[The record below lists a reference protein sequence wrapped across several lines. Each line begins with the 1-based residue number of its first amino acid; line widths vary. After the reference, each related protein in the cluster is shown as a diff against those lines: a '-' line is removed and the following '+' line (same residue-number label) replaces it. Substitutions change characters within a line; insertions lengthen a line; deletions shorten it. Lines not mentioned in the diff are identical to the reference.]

1 MPSAW
6 VAGSFPQSPPPP
18 HTPAFGIGM
27 PPLPAF
33 FLLLLL
39 LVGFAPPAAAQ
50 SPPTVS
56 LQPGGVLARMGYILP
71 PTEVYFNSD
80 AEIDGLDG
88 ARGIAVSGDLLFVT
102 AGNEVSNSN
111 GALSV
116 WRVNAE
122 AGILSQIMVYRNGNT
137 DDAGKTI
144 GSLNG
149 ARGIAVSGDGALLF
163 VTSEGNNA
171 LSVWRVNAEAGT
183 LSQTAVYRNGNIDNA
198 GKTIGGLTR
207 PWDIAVSGDLLF
219 VVEFSDFSDNAL
231 SVWRLNAS
239 SGTLSQTA
247 VYRNGDQD
255 GAGKTISGLD
265 VHWDIAVSGDG
276 ALLFV
281 PSAGNNNTLS
291 VWRVNASSGTLSQTA
306 VYRNGDRDDAGK
318 TIDGLNE
325 PSGIAVSGDGAL
337 LFVTARNFD
346 NSDLSVWRVNAEAGT
361 LSQTAVY
368 RNGNL
373 LDGATQKI
381 DGLNGAVSVMVS
393 GDGALLFVTAAVNN
407 ALSVWRVNASSGT
420 LSQTAIY
427 QDSGVSMSTRF
438 YIAAVDG
445 RISGLSAAWKVTVDG
460 DLLFVPALFS
470 DAISAWRINSA
481 DVPLEVPTV
490 ISVQSYLPV
499 AEEVMVT
506 VTARN
511 STGTYS
517 VTARPV
523 TLSPDKMS
531 ADAIFPPGAL
541 SPSGRWIFTAQA
553 QPPAALDTRAARIAM
568 QVLLPLLSL
577 EAQQE
582 RFALGS
588 TVALTVRTI
597 AGMSMNTTYTIT
609 IMNTDTGQNIPSIT
623 PELPANTTSR
633 EVFFPAQQIA
643 SLGQW
648 EFSIQLPR
656 IHPFRVGDGSTAI
669 VQIVNPQLRLVPL
682 QQQFAL
688 GSTVILTVRADAGA
702 PTEATYDIIA
712 RHLVLATTFS
722 IEVTHPAGDTAQEVS
737 VPAQQI
743 TSLGQ
748 WEFSILLPDNSP
760 FSGDDS
766 TATVQIVNPQLR
778 LVPLQQQFA
787 LGSTVILTVRADAGA
802 PTEATYD
809 IIARHLASPTTFP
822 IEVTHPAGVTAQE
835 VSVPALQIASPGQWE
850 FSIQL
855 PEDSPFQVIA
865 NGTATVYVA
874 PVLSLLPQRESFPAG
889 VAVNIEVQA
898 ESPPAVA
905 AAVTIT
911 ARRQQD
917 GVEVNAAEA
926 VTLSP
931 DPEALSGQAMF
942 PAGAL
947 GDGVWV
953 FTAQSEPP
961 QALYT
966 ANTRAEAAVL
976 PPPLRLEVSAP
987 PSVTVGN
994 TFTVT
999 VGVTAGRPLPEG
1011 VSVAATVSFGA
1022 ADSEAIAEREV
1033 TLTGEPRTATE
1044 EFTAPVRSGIFRVEI
1059 SGPAEVSGRA
1069 VIGASA
1075 SVTVVPVAVMLQL
1088 SAPDVVPVR
1097 QDYQVTVDTVMPV
1110 PAGTTLE
1117 VTVSDGT
1124 EPQKVSLTAA
1134 NPSEEVPFTAPLNVG
1149 EVMVTA
1155 RAEVQTAP
1163 NAREVAVA
1171 AAMTQTVR
1179 VLAEGIVAL
1188 TLDAPLSVTVGDTFT
1203 VTVGVAEETPLPE
1216 SVSVTATISLR
1227 AADGDERERKAV
1239 VLTSASSSVR
1249 TAFTAPVTAGL
1260 FTVAVSGREE
1270 AGSIDGVAAT
1280 SAQVSAEAVAVR
1292 LQLSGPA
1299 TVFVGQGYQVT
1310 VSTVMPVPAGTTLEV
1325 TVTASAGTDLQ
1336 VQAVSLTAAN
1346 SEDIPFTAPRTAGA
1360 VMVTAMAEVQTAAD
1374 AREVAVSDATTLAVL
1389 IITPAALSLQPEGML
1404 TRMEHAVLTD
1414 LHLNA
1419 AAEIDGLQE
1428 AQGVAVSGDGALL
1441 FVTDLFSNALSVW
1454 RVNAEAGTLSQTA
1467 LYRDDEGGIDGLEGA
1482 FEVVVSASGDL
1493 LFVTGF
1499 TDNALSVWQVNAG
1512 EATLSQ
1518 MVVYQNGQDQDGNI
1532 IAGLAGANGAVL
1544 SGDLLFVAGFFDD
1557 ALSVWRVN
1565 EASGTLRQTAVYK
1578 NGTIDNAGNRVDGL
1592 GGAAIVEVSGDLLFV
1607 TGATSDAISV
1617 WRVNESL
1624 GTLEQTAVYR
1634 NEVAGIRGLD
1644 NPQGVEVSGSLLF
1657 VTAFNGNALSVWRI
1671 NAEAGTLRQTVV
1683 YQDNE
1688 GGVDGLDRA
1697 TGVAVSS
1704 DGNLLFAT
1712 GINDNALSIW
1722 RVNAEAGTL
1731 RQTVVYQEGDRDGD
1745 SEIDGLAGA
1754 NNVVVSGDLLFVTA
1768 IDDNALSAW
1777 HINNAE
1783 VPFGVPVMISVQS
1796 DIPVLQ
1802 EVVVTVTARNG
1813 ADTAAVGVSLSPED
1827 LSAQAIFAA
1836 DTLGPGRWIFTA
1848 EAEPP
1853 ALLDTGA
1860 ARIAVQV
1867 LAPVRL
1873 TLAAPGNVT
1882 VDTTFAVT
1890 VGVAAG
1896 TPLPEGTAVTAT
1908 LSFRAGGGDDRVVML
1923 TSEMSSATEI
1933 FTAPVTAGIFRVE
1946 VSGRAMIGASASV
1959 TVAPVAVMLQLSGP
1973 QEAVTVGQTYTVTVD
1988 TNMPVPTGTMLEV
2001 TVRAGA
2007 GTATALQE
2015 VVSLTEDIPE
2025 EVVSFKA
2032 PVRAGPVTV
2041 TATATVQT
2049 AEGALEVAVPDAA
2062 TLAVTVSALDVQ
2074 LVLSGV
2080 PDLVAADSIFPVTV
2094 GTASGLPEG
2103 AKVMATVSVAPFIS
2117 APVVL
2122 TAGTPTASVLV
2133 PAPPTGSV
2141 VTLSATG
2148 EEAADST
2155 LELNVLAAEAV
2166 QVQVQVQISLS
2177 LRLEAPPEVTARDSF
2192 AVTVSTDQVPEGA
2205 TITVTVTFDGTDSS
2219 PVVLSAEM
2227 ASTAVMFRAPSRI
2240 ENDLELMTSS
2250 VVTVADANVLQVV
2263 VTEASAT
2270 VNAAAQ
2276 SVQLTLVAMPE
2287 RVAAG
2292 QEVAV
2297 TAGVSPALLADTTLT
2312 VKVFFGEASSRQV
2325 TLSDKVSS
2333 QEVSFP
2339 TSATGT
2345 LEVRAQAVEVEPA
2358 DLVVAAAAPT
2368 QTVEVLAEGT
2378 VELTLDALKSVTV
2391 GSTFPVTV
2399 GVGAGTPL
2407 PVGSSV
2413 SATLSFSARDGDE
2426 REVILTS
2433 DMSSAME
2440 TFTAPVTA
2448 GVFRVKVSGLAEAAS
2463 ISEVVGTSAQ
2473 VSVEPVRVA
2482 LTLRPP
2488 DAVTV
2493 GETYQVMV
2501 GTDMTVPEGTTLEV
2515 TVSDGT
2521 VSREVSLAADNS
2533 EAVSFTA
2540 PARADP
2546 VTVTA
2551 TATVQT
2557 DADALE
2563 VAVSDAEP
2571 LTVSVSAR
2579 DVQLVLSAFP
2589 RLVAA
2594 GSPFPVTVGATP
2606 EVPEGTTVMVTVS
2619 LGNSSATATLMPRAA
2634 TERVLVT
2641 APTADGAAILR
2652 AAGEEA
2658 AAGALELNVLPAE
2671 TTVQVQVQVLQLGLQ
2686 RGQPLTAGS
2695 TVILTVQPEIELH
2708 AAINYTVM
2716 ALHTVSATTTSVLTI
2731 HPAGNTEHSVSF
2743 SGQQIASPGQWKFS
2757 ILPAELLFEGMPITV
2772 TISLDFIQPQGII
2785 NADDLLFA
2793 LRYLVRCG
2801 GSAAGCQANG
2811 EDLASLA
2818 RNLGNALQIE
2828 QLPVA
2833 LQFPDASSGG
2843 EERPAAN
2850 WFILLLGLQGLPV
2863 ELLFPASEQEPSQLE
2878 NAIRSMLSVQEQ
2890 EE

>member
-1 MPSAW
+1 
-6 VAGSFPQSPPPP
+6 
-18 HTPAFGIGM
+18 M

-171 LSVWRVNAEAGT
+171 LSVWRVNASSGT
-183 LSQTAVYRNGNIDNA
+183 LNQTAVYRNGDQDGA

-219 VVEFSDFSDNAL
+219 VVEFSDNAL

-281 PSAGNNNTLS
+281 PSADNNNTLS

-318 TIDGLNE
+318 TIGGLNE

-337 LFVTARNFD
+337 LFVTARNLD
-346 NSDLSVWRVNAEAGT
+346 NSALSVWRVNAEAGT

-381 DGLNGAVSVMVS
+381 DGLNGAISVMVS
-393 GDGALLFVTAAVNN
+393 GDGALLFVTAAVNS

-427 QDSGVSMSTRF
+427 QDSDVSMSTRF

-577 EAQQE
+577 EPQQE
-582 RFALGS
+582 RFVLGS

-623 PELPANTTSR
+623 PELPANATSQ
-633 EVFFPAQQIA
+633 EVFFPAQQIVSA
-643 SLGQW
+643 GQW

-682 QQQFAL
+682 QELFAL
-688 GSTVILTVRADAGA
+688 GSTVILTVRAEA
-702 PTEATYDIIA
+702 PVPVNTTYDIIA
-712 RHLVLATTFS
+712 LSTASAQTSFTRTV
-722 IEVTHPAGDTAQEVS
+722 EHPAGATEQEVS
-737 VPAQQI
+737 FPARLFSS
-743 TSLGQ
+743 TEQ
-748 WEFSILLPDNSP
+748 WEFSIRLPDNSP
-760 FSGDDS
+760 FSGDGS
-766 TATVQIVNPQLR
+766 TATVQIVIPQLR

-787 LGSTVILTVRADAGA
+787 LGSTVILTVRAEAGA
-802 PTEATYD
+802 PTEATYN
-809 IIARHLASPTTFP
+809 IITRHLALANTFP
-822 IEVTHPAGVTAQE
+822 IEVTHPAGDTAQE
-835 VSVPALQIASPGQWE
+835 VSVPALQITSPGQWE

-898 ESPPAVA
+898 ESPPAVD

-911 ARRQQD
+911 AQQD

-931 DPEALSGQAMF
+931 DPEALSGQAVF
-942 PAGAL
+942 SAGAL

-961 QALYT
+961 EALYT
-966 ANTRAEAAVL
+966 ANARAEAAVL
-976 PPPLRLEVSAP
+976 PPPLLLEVSAP

-999 VGVTAGRPLPEG
+999 VGVAAGRPLPEG

-1022 ADSEAIAEREV
+1022 TDSEAIAEREV

-1097 QDYQVTVDTVMPV
+1097 QDYQVTVDTNMPV

-1117 VTVSDGT
+1117 VMVSAGT
-1124 EPQKVSLTAA
+1124 QRQEVSLTAA
-1134 NPSEEVPFTAPLNVG
+1134 NPSEEVPFTAPLDVG
-1149 EVMVTA
+1149 EVMVAATV
-1155 RAEVQTAP
+1155 EVQTAP
-1163 NAREVAVA
+1163 DAREVAVA
-1171 AAMTQTVR
+1171 AAMTQTVQ
-1179 VLAEGIVAL
+1179 VLAEGTVAL

-1203 VTVGVAEETPLPE
+1203 VNVGVAEETPLPE
-1216 SVSVTATISLR
+1216 SLSVMTTVSFRTVDDKEI
-1227 AADGDERERKAV
+1227 DMEEV
-1239 VLTSASSSVR
+1239 VLTSMMSSDTPS
-1249 TAFTAPVTAGL
+1249 FTAPFTAGI
-1260 FTVAVSGREE
+1260 FRVEV
-1270 AGSIDGVAAT
+1270 
-1280 SAQVSAEAVAVR
+1280 
-1292 LQLSGPA
+1292 SGPA
-1299 TVFVGQGYQVT
+1299 EVNGRAVLGASALVTVAPVAVMLQLRGPQEAVTVGQGYQVMVGT
-1310 VSTVMPVPAGTTLEV
+1310 NMPVPEGTTLEV

-1336 VQAVSLTAAN
+1336 EQVVLLTADN
-1346 SEDIPFTAPRTAGA
+1346 SEDIPFTAPLTAGA

-1374 AREVAVSDATTLAVL
+1374 AREVAVSDATALAVL
-1389 IITPAALSLQPEGML
+1389 IVTPATLSLQPEGML
-1404 TRMEHAVLTD
+1404 TRMEHAVLSEAYFD
-1414 LHLNA
+1414 LPERPNLSL
-1419 AAEIDGLQE
+1419 EWQF
-1428 AQGVAVSGDGALL
+1428 AVSGDLL
-1441 FVTDLFSNALSVW
+1441 FVTAPSRDTLSVW
-1454 RVNAEAGTLSQTA
+1454 RVNAEAGTLSQTVIYRNGGQDDGGTTISSLNRA
-1467 LYRDDEGGIDGLEGA
+1467 LGIA
-1482 FEVVVSASGDL
+1482 VSGNL

-1499 TDNALSVWQVNAG
+1499 SDNV
-1512 EATLSQ
+1512 
-1518 MVVYQNGQDQDGNI
+1518 
-1532 IAGLAGANGAVL
+1532 
-1544 SGDLLFVAGFFDD
+1544 
-1557 ALSVWRVN
+1557 LSVWRVN
-1565 EASGTLRQTAVYK
+1565 RASGTLRQTAVYR
-1578 NGTIDNAGNRVDGL
+1578 NGGRDDGDNTISGL
-1592 GGAAIVEVSGDLLFV
+1592 GGA
-1607 TGATSDAISV
+1607 
-1617 WRVNESL
+1617 
-1624 GTLEQTAVYR
+1624 TAVA
-1634 NEVAGIRGLD
+1634 VRG
-1644 NPQGVEVSGSLLF
+1644 ELLF
-1657 VTAFNGNALSVWRI
+1657 VTAESDNALSVWQVNETPGTLRQTAVYQNGGRDDGDNTISGLGGATTVAVRGELLFVTAESDNALSVWQVNETPGTLRQTALYQDSDVDEMNSNYIREVDGRFDGLSRVLAMAVSDNLLFVAGFDDDALSAWRI
-1671 NAEAGTLRQTVV
+1671 NAEAGTLSQVEI
-1683 YQDNE
+1683 YQD
-1688 GGVDGLDRA
+1688 GV
-1697 TGVAVSS
+1697 
-1704 DGNLLFAT
+1704 N
-1712 GINDNALSIW
+1712 
-1722 RVNAEAGTL
+1722 
-1731 RQTVVYQEGDRDGD
+1731 
-1745 SEIDGLAGA
+1745 EIDGLGA
-1754 NNVVVSGDLLFVTA
+1754 AQSVAASGDLLFAVAREQNGILSIWRINAGAQAGILRQTA
-1768 IDDNALSAW
+1768 LHRDGVLLTNRQVGSSGDVLFVSVNSRGGGISVW

-1783 VPFGVPVMISVQS
+1783 VSFGVPVMISVQS

-1813 ADTAAVGVSLSPED
+1813 VEMARDTVSLSPEN

-1890 VGVAAG
+1890 VGVAAE

-1908 LSFRAGGGDDRVVML
+1908 LSFRAGNGDDRVVML

-1946 VSGRAMIGASASV
+1946 VSGRAMIGTSASV
-1959 TVAPVAVMLQLSGP
+1959 IVEPVAVILQLNGP
-1973 QEAVTVGQTYTVTVD
+1973 QEAVSVGQTYMVTVD

-2001 TVRAGA
+2001 TVSA
-2007 GTATALQE
+2007 GTAPQE
-2015 VVSLTEDIPE
+2015 VVFLTAANPSEDIP
-2025 EVVSFKA
+2025 FTA
-2032 PVRAGPVTV
+2032 PRTAGAVMV

-2049 AEGALEVAVPDAA
+2049 AMGALEVAVPDAA
-2062 TLAVTVSALDVQ
+2062 TLAVTVSAQDVQ
-2074 LVLSGV
+2074 LMLSGV
-2080 PDLVAADSIFPVTV
+2080 PDLVAAGSTFPVTV
-2094 GTASGLPEG
+2094 GTAMGLPEG
-2103 AKVMATVSVAPFIS
+2103 AAVMVTVSLAALSSEPMTLTPS
-2117 APVVL
+2117 AP
-2122 TAGTPTASVLV
+2122 TARVIVT
-2133 PAPPTGSV
+2133 APPAGGAA
-2141 VTLSATG
+2141 TLSATG
-2148 EEAADST
+2148 EEAADSR

-2166 QVQVQVQISLS
+2166 QVQVQVQVSLS

-2192 AVTVSTDQVPEGA
+2192 AVTVSTEPEVPGGV
-2205 TITVTVTFDGTDSS
+2205 TVTVTVAFDGTDSS

-2227 ASTAVMFRAPSRI
+2227 ASTAVMFTAPSRI

-2292 QEVAV
+2292 QEVTV

-2312 VKVFFGEASSRQV
+2312 VQVFFGEASSQQV

-2345 LEVRAQAVEVEPA
+2345 LEVNAQAVAVEPA
-2358 DLVVAAAAPT
+2358 DLVVAAAAQT
-2368 QTVEVLAEGT
+2368 QTVEVLPEGT
-2378 VELTLDALKSVTV
+2378 VELTLDAPKSVTV
-2391 GSTFPVTV
+2391 GSAFPVTV

-2407 PVGSSV
+2407 PAGTAVT
-2413 SATLSFSARDGDE
+2413 ATLSFSARDGDE
-2426 REVILTS
+2426 REVILIS
-2433 DMSSAME
+2433 EMSSAME
-2440 TFTAPVTA
+2440 TFTAPRRSGIFV
-2448 GVFRVKVSGLAEAAS
+2448 VEVSGAEDSLA
-2463 ISEVVGTSAQ
+2463 IRFVVDTSTQ
-2473 VSVEPVRVA
+2473 VSVEPVRVT
-2482 LTLRPP
+2482 LTLSPP

-2501 GTDMTVPEGTTLEV
+2501 GTNMAVPEGTMLKV
-2515 TVSDGT
+2515 TVSDGI
-2521 VSREVSLAADNS
+2521 VSREVSLAADDS
-2533 EAVSFTA
+2533 EEVSFTA
-2540 PARADP
+2540 PARAGP

-2594 GSPFPVTVGATP
+2594 GSPFPVTVGAAP

-2619 LGNSSATATLMPRAA
+2619 LGNSSAPATLTPRAA

-2641 APTADGAAILR
+2641 APTADGTAILR

-2695 TVILTVQPEIELH
+2695 PVTLTVRAEIEPH
-2708 AAINYTVM
+2708 TAINYTVM
-2716 ALHTVSATTTSVLTI
+2716 ALHTVSEMTSSMLTI
-2731 HPAGNTEHSVSF
+2731 HPAGTTTHSVSF
-2743 SGQQIASPGQWKFS
+2743 SGQQIASPGQWEFS
-2757 ILPAELLFEGMPITV
+2757 ILPAELPFESMPITV

-2801 GSAAGCQANG
+2801 GSAAGCRANG

-2828 QLPVA
+2828 QLPAA
-2833 LQFPDASSGG
+2833 LQLPNLSGGG

-2863 ELLFPASEQEPSQLE
+2863 ELLFPASEEPRQLE
-2878 NAIRSMLSVQEQ
+2878 NAIRSMLSVQE
-2890 EE
+2890 E

>member
-1 MPSAW
+1 
-6 VAGSFPQSPPPP
+6 
-18 HTPAFGIGM
+18 M

-39 LVGFAPPAAAQ
+39 LAGFVPPAAAQ
-50 SPPTVS
+50 SPPTLS
-56 LQPGGVLARMGYILP
+56 LQPGGMLTRMGHILP
-71 PTEVYFNSD
+71 PTEVYFESN
-80 AEIDGLDG
+80 AEIDGLRG
-88 ARGIAVSGDLLFVT
+88 ATGVTVSGDGDLLFVSARNSQVLSVWQVNAEAGTLSQT
-102 AGNEVSNSN
+102 ALYQDSDVNEMEVNYISEVDGRFDGLDAATGVAVS
-111 GALSV
+111 GDGALLFVTGQFDDALSV

-122 AGILSQIMVYRNGNT
+122 AGTLSQTALYQDSGT
-137 DDAGKTI
+137 DETATHHI
-144 GSLNG
+144 GEVDGRFDGLDG
-149 ARGIAVSGDGALLF
+149 AFGAAVSGDGALLF
-163 VTSEGNNA
+163 VIGSITLSVWRVNAEAGTLSQTALYRNDGQDPNDASKRIGGLRGANDIALSGDLLFVAAVFSDA

-183 LSQTAVYRNGNIDNA
+183 LSQTAVYQDKDTSGGNFIDNVD
-198 GKTIGGLTR
+198 GRFDGL
-207 PWDIAVSGDLLF
+207 
-219 VVEFSDFSDNAL
+219 
-231 SVWRLNAS
+231 
-239 SGTLSQTA
+239 
-247 VYRNGDQD
+247 D
-255 GAGKTISGLD
+255 GAF
-265 VHWDIAVSGDG
+265 G
-276 ALLFV
+276 A
-281 PSAGNNNTLS
+281 
-291 VWRVNASSGTLSQTA
+291 
-306 VYRNGDRDDAGK
+306 
-318 TIDGLNE
+318 
-325 PSGIAVSGDGAL
+325 AVSGDGAL
-337 LFVTARNFD
+337 LFVTGILT
-346 NSDLSVWRVNAEAGT
+346 LSVWRVNAEAGT
-361 LSQTAVY
+361 LSQTALYQDSEVDETDVGY
-368 RNGNL
+368 IREV
-373 LDGATQKI
+373 DGRFDSLSDARS
-381 DGLNGAVSVMVS
+381 AAVS
-393 GDGALLFVTAAVNN
+393 GDGALLFVTASFDS
-407 ALSVWRVNASSGT
+407 ALSVWRVNAEAGT
-420 LSQTAIY
+420 LSQTVVY
-427 QDSGVSMSTRF
+427 RDGVGGIDDGGIDGLF
-438 YIAAVDG
+438 GANGIAV
-445 RISGLSAAWKVTVDG
+445 SS
-460 DLLFVPALFS
+460 DLLFVTGTFDNALS
-470 DAISAWRINSA
+470 TWRINSA
-481 DVPLEVPTV
+481 EVSLEVPTV
-490 ISVQSYLPV
+490 ISMQSDLPV

-517 VTARPV
+517 VAARPV

-541 SPSGRWIFTAQA
+541 IPSGRWIFTAQA

-568 QVLLPLLSL
+568 RVLPPLLSL
-577 EAQQE
+577 EPQQDQ
-582 RFALGS
+582 FALGS

-597 AGMSMNTTYTIT
+597 AGLPAAASYAIDAINTAEESTATIT
-609 IMNTDTGQNIPSIT
+609 VEYPAGDTEQ
-623 PELPANTTSR
+623 

-643 SLGQW
+643 SLGLGQLD
-648 EFSIQLPR
+648 FSIRLPDNS
-656 IHPFRVGDGSTAI
+656 PFRVGDGSTAT
-669 VQIVNPQLRLVPL
+669 VQIVIPQLRLVPL

-722 IEVTHPAGDTAQEVS
+722 IEVTHPAGVTAQEVS
-737 VPAQQI
+737 VPARLFSS
-743 TSLGQ
+743 TEQ
-748 WEFSILLPDNSP
+748 WEFSIRLPDGSP
-760 FSGDDS
+760 FRIGDDS

-778 LVPLQQQFA
+778 LVPLPEQFA
-787 LGSTVILTVRADAGA
+787 LGSTVLLTVRADAGA

-809 IIARHLASPTTFP
+809 IIARHLVLATTFS

-835 VSVPALQIASPGQWE
+835 VSVPAQQITSPGQWE

-931 DPEALSGQAMF
+931 EVLSGQAVF
-942 PAGAL
+942 LASAL
-947 GDGVWV
+947 GDGEWV

-961 QALYT
+961 EALYT
-966 ANTRAEAAVL
+966 ANARAEAAVL
-976 PPPLRLEVSAP
+976 SPPLRLEVSAP

-999 VGVTAGRPLPEG
+999 VGVAAGMPLPEG
-1011 VSVAATVSFGA
+1011 VSVTATVSFGA
-1022 ADSEAIAEREV
+1022 TDSEAIAEREV

-1044 EFTAPVRSGIFRVEI
+1044 EFTAPVRSGIFRVEV
-1059 SGPAEVSGRA
+1059 SGPAAVSGRA

-1088 SAPDVVPVR
+1088 SAPDAVPVR
-1097 QDYQVTVDTVMPV
+1097 QGYQVTVDTNMPV
-1110 PAGTTLE
+1110 SAGTTLE
-1117 VTVSDGT
+1117 VTVTASAGT
-1124 EPQKVSLTAA
+1124 DLQVQVVLLTAD
-1134 NPSEEVPFTAPLNVG
+1134 NSEEVPFTAPLNVG
-1149 EVMVTA
+1149 EVIVTA

-1163 NAREVAVA
+1163 DAREVAVA
-1171 AAMTQTVR
+1171 AAMTQTVQ
-1179 VLAEGIVAL
+1179 VLAEGTVAL

-1216 SVSVTATISLR
+1216 SVSVTATISLL
-1227 AADGDERERKAV
+1227 AANGEEIERKEV
-1239 VLTSASSSVR
+1239 VLTSASSSFR

-1260 FTVAVSGREE
+1260 FTVEVSGREE
-1270 AGSIDGVAAT
+1270 AGSIDGVAGT
-1280 SAQVSAEAVAVR
+1280 SAQVSVEAVAVR

-1299 TVFVGQGYQVT
+1299 TVLVEQGYQVT
-1310 VSTVMPVPAGTTLEV
+1310 VGTNMPVPEGTTLEV
-1325 TVTASAGTDLQ
+1325 TVTASAGIDLQ
-1336 VQAVSLTAAN
+1336 EQVVLLTADN
-1346 SEDIPFTAPRTAGA
+1346 SEDVPFTAPRTAGA

-1374 AREVAVSDATTLAVL
+1374 AREVAVPDATTLAVL
-1389 IITPAALSLQPEGML
+1389 IVTPATLRLQPEGML

-1419 AAEIDGLQE
+1419 AAEIDGLQG
-1428 AQGVAVSGDGALL
+1428 AQGVAVSGDLL
-1441 FVTDLFSNALSVW
+1441 FVTGSDNSALSVW
-1454 RVNAEAGTLSQTA
+1454 RVDAEAGTLRQTVV
-1467 LYRDDEGGIDGLEGA
+1467 YRDDEGGIDGLEGA

-1493 LFVTGF
+1493 LFVTAD
-1499 TDNALSVWQVNAG
+1499 TDDALSVWQVNAE

-1518 MVVYQNGQDQDGNI
+1518 MVVYQNGQDLDGDI

-1544 SGDLLFVAGFFDD
+1544 SGDLLFVAGFSDD

-1578 NGTIDNAGNRVDGL
+1578 NGAVDNAGNRVDGL
-1592 GGAAIVEVSGDLLFV
+1592 GGAAVVDASDDLLFV

-1624 GTLEQTAVYR
+1624 GTLEQTAVYQ

-1688 GGVDGLDRA
+1688 GGVDGLDTA

-1731 RQTVVYQEGDRDGD
+1731 RQTVVYQDGDRDGD

-1768 IDDNALSAW
+1768 INDNALSAW

-1783 VPFGVPVMISVQS
+1783 VPFGVPIMISVQS

-1848 EAEPP
+1848 EAESP

-1946 VSGRAMIGASASV
+1946 VSGRAMIGTSASV
-1959 TVAPVAVMLQLSGP
+1959 IVEPVAVVLRLNGP

-1988 TNMPVPTGTMLEV
+1988 TNMPVPTGTTLEV
-2001 TVRAGA
+2001 TVSA
-2007 GTATALQE
+2007 GTAPQE
-2015 VVSLTEDIPE
+2015 VLFLTADNPSEDIP
-2025 EVVSFKA
+2025 FTA
-2032 PVRAGPVTV
+2032 PRTAGAVMV

-2049 AEGALEVAVPDAA
+2049 AVGALEVAVSDAA
-2062 TLAVTVSALDVQ
+2062 TLAVTVSARDVQ

-2080 PDLVAADSIFPVTV
+2080 PDLVAAGSTFPVTV
-2094 GTASGLPEG
+2094 GTEPALPEG
-2103 AKVMATVSVAPFIS
+2103 ARVMARVSLAAFSSEPVTLMPS
-2117 APVVL
+2117 A
-2122 TAGTPTASVLV
+2122 PTASVIV
-2133 PAPPTGSV
+2133 AAPPAGGAA
-2141 VTLSATG
+2141 TLSVTG
-2148 EEAADST
+2148 EEAADSVQ
-2155 LELNVLAAEAV
+2155 LNVLAAEAV
-2166 QVQVQVQISLS
+2166 TVQVQVQVSLS

-2192 AVTVSTDQVPEGA
+2192 AVTVFTEPEVPGGA
-2205 TITVTVTFDGTDSS
+2205 TVTVTVAFDGTDSS

-2325 TLSDKVSS
+2325 TLSDKASS

-2378 VELTLDALKSVTV
+2378 VELTLDAPKSVTV

-2399 GVGAGTPL
+2399 GVTAGTPL

-2433 DMSSAME
+2433 KMSSAME
-2440 TFTAPVTA
+2440 TFTAP
-2448 GVFRVKVSGLAEAAS
+2448 RRSGIFVVAARGAEDSLA
-2463 ISEVVGTSAQ
+2463 IRFVVDTSAQ
-2473 VSVEPVRVA
+2473 VSVEPVRVT
-2482 LTLRPP
+2482 LTLRGP

-2501 GTDMTVPEGTTLEV
+2501 GTNMAVPEGTTLEV
-2515 TVSDGT
+2515 TVSAGT
-2521 VSREVSLAADNS
+2521 TLREVSLAADNS
-2533 EAVSFTA
+2533 AVVSFTA

-2594 GSPFPVTVGATP
+2594 GSPFPVTVGAAP

-2619 LGNSSATATLMPRAA
+2619 LGNSSAPATLTPRAA

-2641 APTADGAAILR
+2641 APTANGTAILS
-2652 AAGEEA
+2652 AAGKEA

-2695 TVILTVQPEIELH
+2695 TVILTVQPEIEPH
-2708 AAINYTVM
+2708 TAINYTAM
-2716 ALHTVSATTTSVLTI
+2716 ALHTVSEMTTSVLTI
-2731 HPAGNTEHSVSF
+2731 HPAGTTEHSVSF
-2743 SGQQIASPGQWKFS
+2743 SGQQIASPGLWEFS
-2757 ILPAELLFEGMPITV
+2757 ILPAELPFESMPITV

-2793 LRYLVRCG
+2793 LRYLVRCE
-2801 GSAAGCQANG
+2801 GSAAECQANG

-2850 WFILLLGLQGLPV
+2850 WFTLLLGLQGLPV
-2863 ELLFPASEQEPSQLE
+2863 ELLFPASEQKPSQLE

>member
-1 MPSAW
+1 
-6 VAGSFPQSPPPP
+6 
-18 HTPAFGIGM
+18 M

-39 LVGFAPPAAAQ
+39 LAGFVPPAAAQ
-50 SPPTVS
+50 SPPTLS
-56 LQPGGVLARMGYILP
+56 LQPGGMLIRTGHILP

-80 AEIDGLDG
+80 AEIDGLRQ
-88 ARGIAVSGDLLFVT
+88 ASNAAVSGDLLFVT
-102 AGNEVSNSN
+102 AEEPNNS
-111 GALSV
+111 ALSV
-116 WRVNAE
+116 WQVNAE
-122 AGILSQIMVYRNGNT
+122 AGTLSQTAVYRNGGR

-144 GSLNG
+144 GGLNV
-149 ARGIAVSGDGALLF
+149 ATGIAVSGDGALLF
-163 VTSEGNNA
+163 VTASFDDT

-183 LSQTAVYRNGNIDNA
+183 LSQTALYQDSRTDETADHHIREVDGRFD
-198 GKTIGGLTR
+198 GL
-207 PWDIAVSGDLLF
+207 DGAQGAAVS
-219 VVEFSDFSDNAL
+219 S
-231 SVWRLNAS
+231 
-239 SGTLSQTA
+239 
-247 VYRNGDQD
+247 
-255 GAGKTISGLD
+255 
-265 VHWDIAVSGDG
+265 
-276 ALLFV
+276 
-281 PSAGNNNTLS
+281 
-291 VWRVNASSGTLSQTA
+291 
-306 VYRNGDRDDAGK
+306 
-318 TIDGLNE
+318 
-325 PSGIAVSGDGAL
+325 DGAL
-337 LFVTARNFD
+337 LFVTGVNT
-346 NSDLSVWRVNAEAGT
+346 LSVWRVNAEAGT
-361 LSQTAVY
+361 LSQTVLY
-368 RNGNL
+368 RNNRQDPNDANKRIGGLGGANDIAVSGDL
-373 LDGATQKI
+373 LFAASQFSDAISVWRVNAEAGTLSQTALYQDSEVDEMDFGYIGEVDGRVDGLDGARGAAVSGDGALLFVTGFNTLSFWRVNAEAGTLSQTALYQDSEVDETDFGYI
-381 DGLNGAVSVMVS
+381 REVDGRFDGLSDAQSAAVS
-393 GDGALLFVTAAVNN
+393 GDGALLFVTASFDDT
-407 ALSVWRVNASSGT
+407 LSVWRVNAEAGT
-420 LSQTAIY
+420 LSQTVLYLNNRPAPDDASKTIY
-427 QDSGVSMSTRF
+427 GLNGALGLTVSS
-438 YIAAVDG
+438 
-445 RISGLSAAWKVTVDG
+445 
-460 DLLFVPALFS
+460 DLLFVTARFSHAL
-470 DAISAWRINSA
+470 SAWRINSA
-481 DVPLEVPTV
+481 EVPLEVPAV
-490 ISVQSYLPV
+490 ISMQSDLPV

-506 VTARN
+506 VTAQ
-511 STGTYS
+511 SGADS
-517 VTARPV
+517 MDARPV
-523 TLSPDKMS
+523 TLSPGTRS
-531 ADAIFPPGAL
+531 ADAIFPPGVL
-541 SPSGRWIFTAQA
+541 SPGGRWIFTAQA
-553 QPPAALDTRAARIAM
+553 QPPAALDTRAVRIAM
-568 QVLLPLLSL
+568 RVLPPLLSL

-597 AGMSMNTTYTIT
+597 AGLPAAASYAIDAINTAEESTATIT
-609 IMNTDTGQNIPSIT
+609 V
-623 PELPANTTSR
+623 EYPADATEQ

-643 SLGQW
+643 SLGLGQLD
-648 EFSIQLPR
+648 FSIRLPDNS
-656 IHPFRVGDGSTAI
+656 PFRVGDGSTAI
-669 VQIVNPQLRLVPL
+669 VQIVIPQLRPVPL

-688 GSTVILTVRADAGA
+688 DSTVILTVRAEA
-702 PTEATYDIIA
+702 PVPVNTTYDIIA
-712 RHLVLATTFS
+712 LSTASAQTSFTRTV
-722 IEVTHPAGDTAQEVS
+722 EHPAGATEQEVS
-737 VPAQQI
+737 FPARLFSS
-743 TSLGQ
+743 TEQ
-748 WEFSILLPDNSP
+748 WEFSIRLPDGSP
-760 FSGDDS
+760 FRIGDGS
-766 TATVQIVNPQLR
+766 TATVQIVIPQLR
-778 LVPLQQQFA
+778 LVPLPEQFA
-787 LGSTVILTVRADAGA
+787 LGSTVLLTVRADPGA

-999 VGVTAGRPLPEG
+999 VGVAAGRPLPEG
-1011 VSVAATVSFGA
+1011 MSVAATVSFGA

-1117 VTVSDGT
+1117 VTVTASAGT
-1124 EPQKVSLTAA
+1124 EPQEVSLTAA

-1227 AADGDERERKAV
+1227 TADGDERERKEV

-1270 AGSIDGVAAT
+1270 TDSIDGVAGT
-1280 SAQVSAEAVAVR
+1280 SAQVSVEAVAVR

-1299 TVFVGQGYQVT
+1299 AVFVGQGYQVT
-1310 VSTVMPVPAGTTLEV
+1310 VGTNMTVPAGTTLEV

-1336 VQAVSLTAAN
+1336 VQKDLVSLTADN
-1346 SEDIPFTAPRTAGA
+1346 SEEVPFTAPLTAGA

-1374 AREVAVSDATTLAVL
+1374 AREVAVPDATTLAVL

-1404 TRMEHAVLTD
+1404 TRMEHAVFTETYVD
-1414 LHLNA
+1414 SP
-1419 AAEIDGLQE
+1419 EFPGLSGSWE
-1428 AQGVAVSGDGALL
+1428 FAVSGDLL
-1441 FVTDLFSNALSVW
+1441 FVTASDDNALSVW
-1454 RVNAEAGTLSQTA
+1454 RVNAEAGTLSQT
-1467 LYRDDEGGIDGLEGA
+1467 
-1482 FEVVVSASGDL
+1482 
-1493 LFVTGF
+1493 
-1499 TDNALSVWQVNAG
+1499 
-1512 EATLSQ
+1512 
-1518 MVVYQNGQDQDGNI
+1518 VVYQNGDRDDSGNTISGLDGASG
-1532 IAGLAGANGAVL
+1532 IAV
-1544 SGDLLFVAGFFDD
+1544 SGNLLFVVGFRDNVLSVWRVNAEAGTLSQTVVYQNGDRDD
-1557 ALSVWRVN
+1557 SGNTISGLDGASAIAVSGNLLFVGGSNNALSVWRVN
-1565 EASGTLRQTAVYK
+1565 ESSGTLGQTAVYL
-1578 NGTIDNAGNRVDGL
+1578 NSVFDGVSMAVSDN
-1592 GGAAIVEVSGDLLFV
+1592 
-1607 TGATSDAISV
+1607 
-1617 WRVNESL
+1617 
-1624 GTLEQTAVYR
+1624 
-1634 NEVAGIRGLD
+1634 
-1644 NPQGVEVSGSLLF
+1644 LLF
-1657 VTAFNGNALSVWRI
+1657 VTAEFGNALSAWRI
-1671 NAEAGTLRQTVV
+1671 NAEAGTLSRT
-1683 YQDNE
+1683 DLHR
-1688 GGVDGLDRA
+1688 DGLNNIDGLGRP
-1697 TGVAVSS
+1697 TSIAVSG
-1704 DGNLLFAT
+1704 DGALLFVTT
-1712 GINDNALSIW
+1712 GFLNNALSAW
-1722 RVNAEAGTL
+1722 RVNAEEGTL
-1731 RQTVVYQEGDRDGD
+1731 SQAEIYRDGVNG
-1745 SEIDGLAGA
+1745 IDGL
-1754 NNVVVSGDLLFVTA
+1754 NNAQNVAVSGDLLFVVA
-1768 IDDNALSAW
+1768 RDALSSLSFPYTLSIWRINAEAETGILRQIALHPGELSAIREVRVSGDVLFVLAENAFSFGGNAISVW

-1783 VPFGVPVMISVQS
+1783 LPFGEPLTIRVQS
-1796 DIPVLQ
+1796 DTPVLR
-1802 EVVVTVTARNG
+1802 EVEVTVTARNG
-1813 ADTAAVGVSLSPED
+1813 VEMARDTVSLSPEN
-1827 LSAQAIFAA
+1827 LSAEAIFAA
-1836 DTLGPGRWIFTA
+1836 DDLVPGRWIFTA
-1848 EAEPP
+1848 EAEPST
-1853 ALLDTGA
+1853 LLDTSA

-1867 LAPVRL
+1867 PAPVRL
-1873 TLAAPGNVT
+1873 TLDVPDRVT
-1882 VDTTFAVT
+1882 VGDTLTVT
-1890 VGVAAG
+1890 VGVDEG
-1896 TPLPEGTAVTAT
+1896 VPLPEGASVIAT
-1908 LSFRAGGGDDRVVML
+1908 LSFSAGGDDDRVVTL
-1923 TSEMSSATEI
+1923 TSEMLSATER

-1946 VSGRAMIGASASV
+1946 VSSPEAVSGRTVLGASTSV
-1959 TVAPVAVMLQLSGP
+1959 IVEPVAVRLQLSGP

-1988 TNMPVPTGTMLEV
+1988 TVVPVPAGTTLEV
-2001 TVRAGA
+2001 TVSAGA
-2007 GTATALQE
+2007 APQE
-2015 VVSLTEDIPE
+2015 VVSLAEDIPE

-2032 PVRAGPVTV
+2032 PARAGPVTV

-2049 AEGALEVAVPDAA
+2049 AVGTLEVAVPDAA
-2062 TLAVTVSALDVQ
+2062 TLAVTVSAQDVQ
-2074 LVLSGV
+2074 LVLSEF
-2080 PDLVAADSIFPVTV
+2080 PLDPVAAGSTFTVTV
-2094 GTASGLPEG
+2094 GTEPALPEG
-2103 AKVMATVSVAPFIS
+2103 AAVQVTVSLAAFSSEPVALMPN
-2117 APVVL
+2117 A
-2122 TAGTPTASVLV
+2122 PTARVIV
-2133 PAPPTGSV
+2133 TAPAAGGAA
-2141 VTLSATG
+2141 TLSAIG

-2155 LELNVLAAEAV
+2155 LELNVLAAMATV
-2166 QVQVQVQISLS
+2166 QVREQVSLS

-2205 TITVTVTFDGTDSS
+2205 TVTVTVVFDGADSS
-2219 PVVLSAEM
+2219 PVVLSAETTS
-2227 ASTAVMFRAPSRI
+2227 AAVMLTAPRRI

-2250 VVTVADANVLQVV
+2250 LVTVADANVLQVV

-2270 VNAAAQ
+2270 VNAVAQ

-2345 LEVRAQAVEVEPA
+2345 LEVRAQAVEMEPA
-2358 DLVVAAAAPT
+2358 DLVVAAAAQT

-2378 VELTLDALKSVTV
+2378 VELTLEAPKSVTV

-2399 GVGAGTPL
+2399 GVAAGTPL
-2407 PVGSSV
+2407 PAGSSV
-2413 SATLSFSARDGDE
+2413 SATLSFNAVDSEDDSEDIEVVLIPGAPSTT
-2426 REVILTS
+2426 VILT
-2433 DMSSAME
+2433 
-2440 TFTAPVTA
+2440 APVRS
-2448 GVFRVKVSGLAEAAS
+2448 GILVVEVSGRAGEDSLA
-2463 ISEVVGTSAQ
+2463 IRFVLDTSAQ
-2473 VSVEPVRVA
+2473 VSVEPLRVT
-2482 LTLRPP
+2482 LTLGGP

-2493 GETYQVMV
+2493 GEIYQVMV

-2521 VSREVSLAADNS
+2521 VSREVSLAADNNS
-2533 EAVSFTA
+2533 EEVSFTA
-2540 PARADP
+2540 PANVRQ

-2551 TATVQT
+2551 TATVRT

-2563 VAVSDAEP
+2563 VAAP
-2571 LTVSVSAR
+2571 
-2579 DVQLVLSAFP
+2579 
-2589 RLVAA
+2589 AA
-2594 GSPFPVTVGATP
+2594 KAV
-2606 EVPEGTTVMVTVS
+2606 
-2619 LGNSSATATLMPRAA
+2619 
-2634 TERVLVT
+2634 
-2641 APTADGAAILR
+2641 
-2652 AAGEEA
+2652 
-2658 AAGALELNVLPAE
+2658 
-2671 TTVQVQVQVLQLGLQ
+2671 TVQVQVEVLHLELQ
-2686 RGQPLTAGS
+2686 QGQPLTAGS
-2695 TVILTVQPEIELH
+2695 PVILAVQLDRELPTT
-2708 AAINYTVM
+2708 ISYSVM
-2716 ALHTVSATTTSVLTI
+2716 ALHTVSAMTTSVLTM
-2731 HPAGNTEHSVSF
+2731 HPADTTTHLVSF
-2743 SGQQIASPGQWKFS
+2743 SGQQIASPGQWEFS
-2757 ILPAELLFEGMPITV
+2757 IVPAESPFEGVPTTA
-2772 TISLDFIQPQGII
+2772 TISLDFIQPQGTI
-2785 NADDLLFA
+2785 NADDLVFA
-2793 LRYLVRCG
+2793 LRYLVRCE
-2801 GSAAGCQANG
+2801 GSAAGCQANR
-2811 EDLASLA
+2811 ENLASLA
-2818 RNLGNALQIE
+2818 RNLGNDLRIE

-2863 ELLFPASEQEPSQLE
+2863 ELLFPDSEQEPRQLE
-2878 NAIRSMLSVQEQ
+2878 NAIRSMLSVQE
-2890 EE
+2890 EEE